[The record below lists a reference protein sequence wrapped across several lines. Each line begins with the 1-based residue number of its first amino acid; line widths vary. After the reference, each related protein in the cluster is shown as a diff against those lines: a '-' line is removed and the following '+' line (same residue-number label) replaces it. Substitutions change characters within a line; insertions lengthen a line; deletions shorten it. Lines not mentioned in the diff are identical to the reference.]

1 MSKKA
6 PVEKITVTVNGKQ
19 VVLDPENMKYNES
32 TIGQFMSMEG
42 GWIDYL
48 GKQLEYA
55 QMESLV
61 AKITEEAEFS
71 KKLIEAKDKGFSDN
85 YAKAY
90 ANADDGVIKAKLHH
104 AERKQVVGHIKAH
117 LMAWRENHENAQNRG
132 HTIRTEMKMLNR
144 DIYDGDN
151 ESESEDKEF
160 DADDFIKNGC
170 KGL

>member
-32 TIGQFMSMEG
+32 TIGQFMSMES

-55 QMESLV
+55 QSEALV
-61 AKITEEAEFS
+61 AKINEETKFS
-71 KKLIEAKDKGFSDN
+71 KKLIEGKDKGLSDN
-85 YAKAY
+85 HAKAL
-90 ANADDGVIKAKLHH
+90 ANADDDVVKAKLHH

-117 LMAWRENHENAQNRG
+117 LLAWKENHENAQNRG

-151 ESESEDKEF
+151 ESGDKEF
-160 DADDFIKNGC
+160 DAEEFINNGC